1 VSRLARRLR
10 AQRAVSGMTEAVL
23 SETQLAA
30 LSALEAHHAMTP
42 GELAEHEKV
51 QPPSMT
57 RVIAVLAERELVA
70 KSPHPTDRRQV
81 ILTVTDEGRAVVHRV
96 RRRKDAWLDQRLA
109 ELTVAERAT
118 LQAAVPILEKLS
130 QSLRPGRRGRGPQ
143 RPARER
149 DIPRLVGGPE
159 AATDQVNTVRCPG
172 LALVA
177 GQGRDKLGHVDRHAA
192 PGEGQVRLEPAA
204 LVRWR
209 RAHATRAGRH
219 GFGQPCERPA
229 VAGEPAPEHIR
240 PADPGEGART
250 RECQRDGGVPPG
262 RALQPRQ
269 QLGHGGFV
277 DLTEEGQRDV
287 PGLPVGP
294 TEVLAGGSQRL
305 DQSVKL
311 VKDGGRRGDGH
322 EQPHQ
327 FTRGRARSARPVDH
341 VMGPVRP
348 RL

>member
-1 VSRLARRLR
+1 
-10 AQRAVSGMTEAVL
+10 MTEAVL

-30 LSALEAHHAMTP
+30 LSALEVHHAMTP

-109 ELTVAERAT
+109 ELTDAERAT
-118 LQAAVPILEKLS
+118 LRAAVPILEKLS
-130 QSLRPGRRGRGPQ
+130 QSLRLGRRGRGPQ

-149 DIPRLVGGPE
+149 DIPRLFGGSE
-159 AATDQVNTVRCPG
+159 AAADQVNTVRCPR
-172 LALVA
+172 LPLVA
-177 GQGRDKLGHVDRHAA
+177 GQRRGELGDINRHAA
-192 PGEGQVRLEPAA
+192 PGQGQVRLEPAA
-204 LVRWR
+204 LVRWG
-209 RAHATRAGRH
+209 RAHAACAGRH
-219 GFGQPCERPA
+219 GFGQPRERPA
-229 VAGEPAPEHIR
+229 VAGQPAPEHVR
-240 PADPGEGART
+240 PADPGECART
-250 RECQRDGGVPPG
+250 RERQRDGAVAPG
-262 RALQPRQ
+262 GAFQARQ
-269 QLGHGGFV
+269 QPGHGGFV

-287 PGLPVGP
+287 PGLTVGP
-294 TEVLAGGSQRL
+294 AEILAAGPQRL

-311 VKDGGRRGDGH
+311 VKHGGRRGDGH

-327 FTRGRARSARPVDH
+327 FTRGRAGSAGPFDP
-341 VMGPVRP
+341 VMGPVSP
-348 RL
+348 RV